1 MKKLRLFIT
10 ILILLVLSGCSVEYN
25 LTINEDY
32 TINETVIA
40 SEETNRMESLTR
52 LKGKQAISYLYDMYK
67 RDDKDVEL
75 DYRNESKYTYV
86 TAYTSHDNINEYS
99 DNFTSDV
106 FNKAIVEK
114 KDNVTTLTLN
124 QSQKLSNDDSYA
136 LVYDDIKINITIPFK
151 VTQNNADSVNG
162 NVYTWN
168 IKKGKDLKTIKVSY
182 EEGSKKNN
190 VNVKTKNKTYN
201 IKYSVIIIGILIFV
215 IVFIIL
221 FVYIKN
227 KKNNVV

>member
-67 RDDKDVEL
+67 RDNKDVEL
-75 DYRNESKYTYV
+75 DYRNESKYTYA
-86 TAYTSHDNINEYS
+86 TAYTSHDNINEYAN
-99 DNFTSDV
+99 NFTSDV